1 MKSIQTKM
9 QTVDMQSGK
18 VTKTE
23 FVPMHV
29 LPPRTGL
36 CSVCAGDHK
45 PEDPHNAQSIYWG
58 VIFNAEHGRAPTWAD
73 AVAHCDEAVQAAW
86 KKELRRMK
94 AWTQPPKGCAP
105 IRLPYSAQQ

>member
-29 LPPRTGL
+29 LPPRAGL
-36 CSVCAGDHK
+36 CAIRGARQGTWRRRRSVGDSKGSATWCYAPAG
-45 PEDPHNAQSIYWG
+45 
-58 VIFNAEHGRAPTWAD
+58 
-73 AVAHCDEAVQAAW
+73 
-86 KKELRRMK
+86 
-94 AWTQPPKGCAP
+94 
-105 IRLPYSAQQ
+105 